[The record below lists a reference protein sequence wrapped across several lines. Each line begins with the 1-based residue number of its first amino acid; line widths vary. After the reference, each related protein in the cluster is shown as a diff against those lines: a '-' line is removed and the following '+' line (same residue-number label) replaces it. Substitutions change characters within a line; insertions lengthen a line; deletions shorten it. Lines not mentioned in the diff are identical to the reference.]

1 MHDLAD
7 DDGVDALFL
16 EVGTHGDQQ
25 QIDGVVAVEGLQNI
39 RPAGGEQAAVVLFQ
53 GGGDAGGRH
62 AEGHQIVIFIHDE
75 AGELGLDEGGK
86 LPGVLADLVV
96 RQLHGA
102 VQGGIGHVHQLK
114 DLPDQGRVLQTA
126 AHLMDVQALPL
137 QNIGGDLLP
146 ALDDPLVRGDGD
158 EILGPV
164 HVLAVAQSRQ
174 VVNIV
179 GVVIIGKEAAGAVKA
194 LHQHPL
200 PVHVGEAQ
208 RAVDLRAAQLTGPVL
223 HRLEQ
228 GGGYLPV
235 VDEVHLRET
244 QAVGTPLVVGFTAED
259 GTDAAHQRAVIPQR
273 ASQ

>member
-1 MHDLAD
+1 
-7 DDGVDALFL
+7 
-16 EVGTHGDQQ
+16 
-25 QIDGVVAVEGLQNI
+25 
-39 RPAGGEQAAVVLFQ
+39 
-53 GGGDAGGRH
+53 
-62 AEGHQIVIFIHDE
+62 
-75 AGELGLDEGGK
+75 
-86 LPGVLADLVV
+86 
-96 RQLHGA
+96 
-102 VQGGIGHVHQLK
+102 
-114 DLPDQGRVLQTA
+114 
-126 AHLMDVQALPL
+126 MDVQALPL
-137 QNIGGDLLP
+137 QNIGGDLFP

-164 HVLAVAQSRQ
+164 HVLDVAQSRQ

-244 QAVGTPLVVGFTAED
+244 QAVGTPLVVGLTAED
-259 GTDAAHQRAVIPQR
+259 GTDAAHQRAVIPAGQP
-273 ASQ
+273 ATGLAVAEGGVFLTVPVCQIVAVCTGDVLGNVSI